1 MTQTILVKSA
11 NKNCLI
17 GAQSMVIL
25 LIILIPSSLA
35 LISMAMERLTTTNL
49 FAWLLKNKFE
59 LPGPKNEMPIA
70 T

>member
-1 MTQTILVKSA
+1 MTQTTLVKSA

-35 LISMAMERLTTTNL
+35 LISMATERLTTTNL

-59 LPGPKNEMPIA
+59 LRGPKNEMPIA